1 MAVLLQTVVAR
12 FLDWLVGSY
21 GPFVIPVLLFAAGAV
36 GYLVLVAAGRAG
48 IAEDLVETSAD
59 EVGWGESPPDS
70 PNDGDEEWQR

>member
-21 GPFVIPVLLFAAGAV
+21 GPFVIPVLLFAIGSV

-48 IAEDLVETSAD
+48 IAEELVETD
-59 EVGWGESPPDS
+59 ELGWGESPPDS
-70 PNDGDEEWQR
+70 PNDGDEKWQR